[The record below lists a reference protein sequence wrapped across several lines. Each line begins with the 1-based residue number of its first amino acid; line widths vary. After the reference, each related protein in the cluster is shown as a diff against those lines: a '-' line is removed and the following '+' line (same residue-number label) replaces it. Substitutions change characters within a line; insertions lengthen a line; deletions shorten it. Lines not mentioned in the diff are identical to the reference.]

1 MDNLKMEYDYLVQ
14 KYMGLSE
21 NHLNSLIERVK
32 LPENTDYK
40 PLIDAL
46 NKAIASKKLL
56 QELDL
61 VKLWSK
67 EYDYF
72 IKNQYDETKVK
83 TIRIDYTFY
92 F

>member
-14 KYMGLSE
+14 KYKGLSE
-21 NHLNSLIERVK
+21 KHLESIIEQVK
-32 LPENTDYK
+32 LPENTNYK
-40 PLIDAL
+40 LLIDAL
-46 NKAIASKKLL
+46 NQAISSKQLL
-56 QELDL
+56 QDLDL

-67 EYDYF
+67 NYDYF
-72 IKNQYDETKVK
+72 IKNQYDATKVG